1 MSKLVHHSKV
11 VEENDEVESKG
22 PNLILI
28 YSFLL
33 LAILGAMAFAGM
45 VVWPF
50 YARRGR

>member
-1 MSKLVHHSKV
+1 MSKLVRNPKSI
-11 VEENDEVESKG
+11 EEDDAVESKG

-33 LAILGAMAFAGM
+33 FAILAAMVFAGM